1 MRGLGLPDGLV
12 QAATADFLSL
22 TAFEVGCSAGWPSC
36 PTCSSRDRTY
46 PNSPVYWLLMQV
58 GMVLGFTAWPVNV
71 WLIRKGI
78 EEAM

>member
-12 QAATADFLSL
+12 QAAKADFLSL

-58 GMVLGFTAWPVNV
+58 GMVLGFFTA
-71 WLIRKGI
+71 
-78 EEAM
+78 